1 MNTKSFISF
10 FYSIDF
16 SLLKKQKELL
26 WELAIREYYT
36 MEEKTSIIGVLNFLR
51 KWSITNSNQVD
62 YVLTDIRNLQ
72 FYKTTLVSITDIGRE
87 LSKNQ
92 IELLTGIISALDLF
106 MDYSVDIIGISESTV
121 FPYLDK
127 EDSIIIN

>member
-106 MDYSVDIIGISESTV
+106 MDYSVDIIGISESNV

-127 EDSIIIN
+127 EDSTIIK